1 MLQWAEFR
9 VVVGIVSSKKKKGSL
24 LWQKGERTI
33 RAPLIAVSPRRA
45 ALQFRRALHSQHFV
59 FCYSLSVVV
68 LVLFL
73 LGGVQ
78 LWLDLKNQQCA
89 SDNQKLEIKKFIL
102 FTKKKTNNNKKKK
115 KNKTLTKTKKGIDRF
130 TVTMTTMSSFENL
143 SAPLFFFLLL
153 RGWLET
159 WLNSL
164 LG

>member
-102 FTKKKTNNNKKKK
+102 FTKKNQQQQQEEEEQDLDQNKKRYWSLHSYYDD
-115 KNKTLTKTKKGIDRF
+115 NVVLWEF
-130 TVTMTTMSSFENL
+130 VCAS
-143 SAPLFFFLLL
+143 FFFSCCW
-153 RGWLET
+153 G
-159 WLNSL
+159 
-164 LG
+164 GD